1 MPTLMAVHAHPDD
14 EATSTG
20 GVLARYA
27 DEGFTTIVVTCTNG
41 ELGDLPGGVKPD
53 TEGHDEEEVVR
64 LRMQEL
70 KEACA
75 ILNVTHLELLGYRD
89 SGMADWEH
97 KGHADAFCNV
107 PVDAAAD
114 KLVALFDT
122 YKPDVVVTYDPDSG
136 YNHPDHIQAS
146 RVTMAAVERTG
157 VPKKFYF
164 TGQRTNRWARIREL
178 LEEAGVEL
186 PPRPEPDAE
195 MIKRME
201 ALAAKVTTSVDVTAY
216 AQRKMDA
223 LRVHVSQVGEMHWS
237 SRLPPE
243 AMTELWSEEHF
254 VRVKDDT
261 GAHVPEDDLF
271 AGLR

>member
-1 MPTLMAVHAHPDD
+1 MPTFMAVHAHPDD

-41 ELGDLPGGVKPD
+41 ELGDLPGGIKPD
-53 TEGHDEEEVVR
+53 TDGHDEDEVVR
-64 LRMQEL
+64 LRMKEL
-70 KEACA
+70 EEACR
-75 ILNVTHLELLGYRD
+75 ILRVTHLELLGYRD

-107 PVDAAAD
+107 SLDDATDRLA
-114 KLVALFDT
+114 KLFET
-122 YKPDVVVTYDPDSG
+122 YRPDVVVTYDPESG

-146 RVTMAAVERTG
+146 RVTMAAVERTQI
-157 VPKKFYF
+157 PKKFYF
-164 TGQRTNRWARIREL
+164 TGSRTNRWARIREM
-178 LEEAGVEL
+178 LEKAGVEL
-186 PPRPEPDAE
+186 PPRPEPSPE

-201 ALAAKVTTSVDVTAY
+201 MLAAKVTTSVDVSEF
-216 AQRKMDA
+216 AQRKLDA

-237 SRLPPE
+237 SRLPAE
-243 AMTELWSEEHF
+243 AMAEVWSEEHF
-254 VRVKDDT
+254 VRVHDT
-261 GAHVPEDDLF
+261 TNAPLPEDDLF